1 MRGAQSGCAS
11 CAWCVPPFRAGT
23 PSWSSP
29 IVASTRALLFR
40 RIVRLGWHPFLRI
53 NTGGT
58 FCPLGQKRAVPL
70 RSLVPQPGC
79 VWSGRGIAFQ
89 TAPRRL
95 DCTLVAC
102 WKPGYK
108 DPWLILTDLAPSACT
123 VSWYGVRT
131 WIEQG
136 FKVLKRGGWQWQR
149 TRMTNPERA
158 ERLWLALAVATL
170 WVISIGDALEQD
182 VVQPVIRDLSP
193 RRDARPRPRLVRLF
207 RLGHLGLL
215 AATVLG
221 QPLPLPTRLSSASLP
236 PPQPCLD
243 PTSTPLPS
251 TTYP

>member
-1 MRGAQSGCAS
+1 MAAPPTPGA
-11 CAWCVPPFRAGT
+11 PRP
-23 PSWSSP
+23 
-29 IVASTRALLFR
+29 STRAHGRGLR
-40 RIVRLGWHPFLRI
+40 RPR
-53 NTGGT
+53 
-58 FCPLGQKRAVPL
+58 PL
-70 RSLVPQPGC
+70 RALCSFVALCVWAGIPSYASTLAARSVRSGRSAPCRCARSVPQQGC
-79 VWSGRGIAFQ
+79 VWSGRGTAFQ

-102 WKPGYK
+102 GEPGYK

-149 TRMTNPERA
+149 PRMTNPERA

-170 WVISIGDALEQD
+170 WVISTGDALEQD
-182 VVQPVIRDLSP
+182 VVLPVIRDLSP
-193 RRDARPRPRLVRLF
+193 RQDARPRPRLVRLF

-215 AATVLG
+215 AAAVLG
-221 QPLPLPTRLSSASLP
+221 QPLPLPTRLSPASLP
-236 PPQPCLD
+236 PPQTCLD
-243 PTSTPLPS
+243 PTSAPSPS